1 MVRSLSV
8 LGIRR
13 EKKQVFS
20 QREKRRQCVTAAVVR
35 AAEQDQRLFRQ
46 RQQAESKSELQNP
59 VAEAPALQI
68 AAAAADQRLVF
79 TCPQCEKIRCD
90 KPVFSITP
98 TQSQQSHIGVNS
110 ECLAAIYIYVCVC
123 IYIYFFFFSFLLENS
138 RLTEN
143 TDYVYG
149 REDLVNFV
157 YCLDVLI
164 CSIEDSRLFSCQYN
178 SFHL

>member
-1 MVRSLSV
+1 MVMVRSLSV

-79 TCPQCEKIRCD
+79 ICPQCEKIRCD

-98 TQSQQSHIGVNS
+98 TQSQQSHIGVSS
-110 ECLAAIYIYVCVC
+110 ECLAAIYIYVCVY
-123 IYIYFFFFSFLLENS
+123 IYIYIFFFFFI
-138 RLTEN
+138 
-143 TDYVYG
+143 
-149 REDLVNFV
+149 REQQTN
-157 YCLDVLI
+157 
-164 CSIEDSRLFSCQYN
+164 
-178 SFHL
+178 